1 MFELSEISG
10 SFDFLFGNEIG
21 LLALAAFALFAQ
33 GSGEMGPPSGLK
45 IGFDIARLFGLSIG
59 KTFL

>member
-1 MFELSEISG
+1 MFEFAEISG
-10 SFDFLFGNEIG
+10 SFSFLLGNEIG

-45 IGFDIARLFGLSIG
+45 IGFDVRRLFGFSIG
-59 KTFL
+59 KAFS

>member
-1 MFELSEISG
+1 MFEFAEISG
-10 SFDFLFGNEIG
+10 SFSFLLGNEIG

-45 IGFDIARLFGLSIG
+45 IGFKIAQLFGLGIG
-59 KTFL
+59 KTFV